1 MKRAPELRR
10 AGSRTAPMDSI
21 LLSNGGP
28 CLTAGRPPQ
37 LRSMKAPTI
46 RRRDGGKDPNY
57 AGKEDD
63 SMKNNT
69 GYTGRVANTGS
80 QRVEAPCAKAAP
92 APKGTVRYTGT
103 DLRTGTGG
111 KQTKKS
117 K

>member
-1 MKRAPELRR
+1 MNRAPELRR

-28 CLTAGRPPQ
+28 CRSGGASAPASEQEGTNDTPAGRRKSPE
-37 LRSMKAPTI
+37 
-46 RRRDGGKDPNY
+46 Y
-57 AGKEDD
+57 AGKEDN

-111 KQTKKS
+111 KQARKS

>member
-1 MKRAPELRR
+1 MHQRF
-10 AGSRTAPMDSI
+10 AGGTAEKTRI
-21 LLSNGGP
+21 E
-28 CLTAGRPPQ
+28 
-37 LRSMKAPTI
+37 
-46 RRRDGGKDPNY
+46 
-57 AGKEDD
+57 GKEDHR
-63 SMKNNT
+63 MKSNT

-111 KQTKKS
+111 KQAKKN